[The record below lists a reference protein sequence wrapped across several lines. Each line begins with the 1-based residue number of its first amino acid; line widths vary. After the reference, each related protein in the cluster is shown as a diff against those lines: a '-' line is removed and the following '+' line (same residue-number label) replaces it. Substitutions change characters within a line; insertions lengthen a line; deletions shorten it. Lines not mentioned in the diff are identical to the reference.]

1 MAAGTY
7 PMVAGDDPVEFVRRL
22 STAEIAL
29 GALLLGR
36 YLTTPGMRKPGSLG
50 YFTAGVVDPPVT
62 R

>member
-36 YLTTPGMRKPGSLG
+36 YLTTPGIAEARQPRI
-50 YFTAGVVDPPVT
+50 FH
-62 R
+62 RRRC